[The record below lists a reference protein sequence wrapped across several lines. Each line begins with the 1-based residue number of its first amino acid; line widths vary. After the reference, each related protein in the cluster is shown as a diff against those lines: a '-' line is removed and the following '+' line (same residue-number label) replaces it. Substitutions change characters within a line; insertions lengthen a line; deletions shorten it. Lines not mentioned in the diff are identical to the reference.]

1 MDDPSRGRR
10 QYEPP
15 GQRPSNQRYQVP
27 ITSPQG
33 NSFSGERYRSATLN
47 TSPPTP
53 RSINVAGNYNSYYQE
68 SQAAAFSTPNMSAT
82 AMAYGADYGS
92 DARGQGQ
99 SFGNYNA
106 GMMMYNVPQSNTQTP
121 VYDTQTFTQQRP
133 PAVMPIM
140 AQDVTPNYFGSES
153 AGAAAGMH
161 HQTTT
166 TTPQGPAASSAEYHA
181 QGPHMGYAGNMNA
194 MQQQQAPAEG
204 QDYRDA
210 ALEQKWVSYQ
220 RRLGTVFQ
228 DVKNGSLESASET
241 LLSLSNWLLTQ
252 VADLGLSQ
260 DDASLHDERIRLW
273 NDFNHAWLALGFQQK
288 QLMQTG
294 QQVSRAQTL
303 MSESTI
309 KKMGDE
315 LIRLCDGVERH
326 GLVDYQYGVWE
337 EEIESILEE
346 CLDLYEARRVSGD
359 GSR

>member
-33 NSFSGERYRSATLN
+33 TSFSGERYRPPTLN

-68 SQAAAFSTPNMSAT
+68 SQAATFSTPNMSAT

-92 DARGQGQ
+92 DTRGQGQ

-106 GMMMYNVPQSNTQTP
+106 GMMMYNVPQSGTQTP
-121 VYDTQTFTQQRP
+121 VYDTQTFTQRQ
-133 PAVMPIM
+133 PAAMPIM
-140 AQDVTPNYFGSES
+140 APDVVASTYFGSEP
-153 AGAAAGMH
+153 GAAAASM
-161 HQTTT
+161 QQT
-166 TTPQGPAASSAEYHA
+166 TTPQGSAAPSAEYHHA
-181 QGPHMGYAGNMNA
+181 QGAHMGYAGNINA
-194 MQQQQAPAEG
+194 MQQQAPAEG

-260 DDASLHDERIRLW
+260 DDASLHDERIKLW

-315 LIRLCDGVERH
+315 LVRLCDGVERH

-337 EEIESILEE
+337 EQIESSKYLLRQGLGEE
-346 CLDLYEARRVSGD
+346 DENEEANART
-359 GSR
+359 